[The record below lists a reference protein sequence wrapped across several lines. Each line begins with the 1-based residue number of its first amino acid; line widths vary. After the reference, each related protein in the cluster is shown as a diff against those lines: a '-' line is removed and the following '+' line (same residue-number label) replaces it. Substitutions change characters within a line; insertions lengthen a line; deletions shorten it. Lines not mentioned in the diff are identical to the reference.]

1 MNPSSFHHLNVER
14 HLKFATVEINKP
26 EAQQVHV
33 LQLFRVY
40 HPPPAEKQVFQ
51 RAFLC
56 ATSPRRR
63 PTVPPS
69 GEVLYCAVGL
79 I

>member
-1 MNPSSFHHLNVER
+1 MNPSSFLHPNVEC
-14 HLKFATVEINKP
+14 HLRFATVEINKP

-56 ATSPRRR
+56 ATCPRRR

-69 GEVLYCAVGL
+69 GDVLYCAVRL